1 MPVQVVGQCEC
12 RCYHCDLHVLLLYDY
27 QRDGS
32 AAAILERNS
41 RKTDMAWGRL
51 VGTFQSQPF
60 SNFAEAE

>member
-12 RCYHCDLHVLLLYDY
+12 RCHHCDLRVHVLLLYDY
-27 QRDGS
+27 QRDSS
-32 AAAILERNS
+32 AAAILEQNS

-60 SNFAEAE
+60 S